1 MALLTLQCARW
12 VSVSLGALAVIVLE
26 GLGVRRDRD
35 RAPIPRENAGI
46 LAETWQSQ
54 IEISPFLIIVRPE
67 ARLHSHQA
75 GLPHQSCGND
85 DGAYITGSLWT
96 EMLWVKCSRRD
107 YGGLVAG
114 PGPWGQPTW
123 AQTLALPLLPWQLW
137 KLSYLTS
144 PYLSVS
150 LCSSIFRRHL

>member
-54 IEISPFLIIVRPE
+54 IEISPFLIRVRP
-67 ARLHSHQA
+67 
-75 GLPHQSCGND
+75 
-85 DGAYITGSLWT
+85 
-96 EMLWVKCSRRD
+96 
-107 YGGLVAG
+107 
-114 PGPWGQPTW
+114 
-123 AQTLALPLLPWQLW
+123 
-137 KLSYLTS
+137 
-144 PYLSVS
+144 
-150 LCSSIFRRHL
+150 